1 MAIHK
6 LIKDNKVI
14 NFNTVSEAVG
24 VSKPYLYKNPAIRGH
39 TETLRS
45 QQTKV
50 QTQKAVKQNMN
61 VENKDA
67 LIEILRMK
75 VKELENKN
83 KDLTKQLKKFQGSL
97 YDQFKNR
104 FSLLKDQFKILRA
117 FVRIYQL
124 GVQYW
129 SVIRGK
135 SYDLGFYHI
144 LFSYICNGSH

>member
-24 VSKPYLYKNPAIRGH
+24 VSKPYLYKNPAIRGRI
-39 TETLRS
+39 ETLRS

-50 QTQKAVKQNMN
+50 QTPKAVKQNMN
-61 VENKDA
+61 DENKDA

-97 YDQFKNR
+97 YDQ
-104 FSLLKDQFKILRA
+104 I
-117 FVRIYQL
+117 
-124 GVQYW
+124 
-129 SVIRGK
+129 
-135 SYDLGFYHI
+135 
-144 LFSYICNGSH
+144 